1 MAVWQGVHPLRFST
15 SLKNNFEFR
24 RLYTKGKSA
33 ASPYAVVYC
42 RKNRSSFNRLGL
54 TVSTKIGKAV
64 YRNRIRRRYKE
75 IYRLNENKFDPGYDI
90 VVVVRSKS
98 GKALYRALEADF
110 LNLCGRLGICGTK
123 K

>member
-1 MAVWQGVHPLRFST
+1 LRFST

-42 RKNRSSFNRLGL
+42 RKNRGPVNRLGL

-64 YRNRIRRRYKE
+64 QRNRIRRRYKE
-75 IYRLNENKFDPGYDI
+75 IYRLNEAAFEPGYDI
-90 VVVVRSKS
+90 VIVVRSKS
-98 GKALYRALEADF
+98 KQALFSALEADF
-110 LNLCGRLGICGTK
+110 LRLCGKLGLCQTK